1 MLREELERHAAAMR
15 ARNAATAKP
24 AASAASAKTTKASPS
39 RSVAVLIVPDLPSV
53 SPYAMLSGV
62 WKSAHTKLLLAAL
75 GTVDPLVLRAARSIG
90 TQQVSFDGL
99 IHLNGKGTLDLAAS
113 SRCLPEALRL
123 YNILLQTV
131 AARGG
136 QVTATN
142 GTAVTLRGE
151 TINIRLRE
159 ASERRPKQGEAAT
172 FRDNE
177 YVPTEMLSFSVDHQQ
192 GSDLKTLVRDATD
205 VERFLDKLSRFV

>member
-1 MLREELERHAAAMR
+1 MAG
-15 ARNAATAKP
+15 AT
-24 AASAASAKTTKASPS
+24 
-39 RSVAVLIVPDLPSV
+39 SVAPLNPTRRFITYCERKMVL
-53 SPYAMLSGV
+53 
-62 WKSAHTKLLLAAL
+62 T
-75 GTVDPLVLRAARSIG
+75 T
-90 TQQVSFDGL
+90 
-99 IHLNGKGTLDLAAS
+99 
-113 SRCLPEALRL
+113 EATF
-123 YNILLQTV
+123 NILLQTV

-159 ASERRPKQGEAAT
+159 ASERRPKQDGSAT